1 MSSSWRL
8 RQRFGERP
16 QYEEGAAAVTKWS
29 STMARTRMRRPG
41 KPGTRG
47 ALHYAA
53 AVAVV
58 LVWLF
63 PLLWILLTSFKT
75 RPDIFSRIPL
85 FAFVPTLDNYVAV
98 LSRSEFTEGL
108 INSIKTAGLTT
119 LIAVLVGPL
128 AAYPL
133 ARLRF
138 PARDQILF
146 WVLSLRMLP
155 TVAIVVPFYLILYKL
170 GLLDTLP
177 GLVVAY
183 LSFSLPFAIWM
194 LVGFVHDLPKEL
206 DDAAFIDGCS
216 HGHLLWLVHFPLLRP
231 ALAVIAIF
239 TFVFAWNELV
249 LALMLT
255 EVDAKTVPVAIIG
268 MVQPDNIPWG
278 EIAAGSILTLLPM
291 MAVVFALQR
300 HIVRGLTLGAVR
312 E

>member
-1 MSSSWRL
+1 V
-8 RQRFGERP
+8 Q
-16 QYEEGAAAVTKWS
+16 AAVITAAGGIM
-29 STMARTRMRRPG
+29 TQRQA
-41 KPGTRG
+41 KPGIRT
-47 ALHYAA
+47 ALHYVA

-58 LVWLF
+58 LVWLS
-63 PLLWILLTSFKT
+63 PLLWILLTSIKT

-85 FAFVPTLDNYVAV
+85 FIFTPTLDNYIAV
-98 LSRSEFTEGL
+98 LSRSEFTDGL
-108 INSIKTAGLTT
+108 VNSVKTAGLTT

-133 ARLRF
+133 ARLQFR
-138 PARDQILF
+138 AREQILF

-155 TVAIVVPFYLILYKL
+155 TVAIVVPFYLILYYL
-170 GLLDTLP
+170 DLRDTLP
-177 GLVVAY
+177 GLVMAY

-194 LVGFVHDLPKEL
+194 LVGFVRDLPKEL

-216 HGHLLWLVHFPLLRP
+216 HWHLLWLVHLPLLRP
-231 ALAVIAIF
+231 ALAVVAIF

-291 MAVVFALQR
+291 MIVVFGLQR

>member
-1 MSSSWRL
+1 M
-8 RQRFGERP
+8 
-16 QYEEGAAAVTKWS
+16 
-29 STMARTRMRRPG
+29 RT
-41 KPGTRG
+41 

-63 PLLWILLTSFKT
+63 PLLWMLLTSLKT

-85 FAFVPTLDNYVAV
+85 FSFVPTLDNYIAV
-98 LSRSEFTEGL
+98 LSRSEFTDGL
-108 INSIKTAGLTT
+108 FNSVKTAGLTT
-119 LIAVLVGPL
+119 LIAVLAGTL

-155 TVAIVVPFYLILYKL
+155 TVAIVVPFYLILYQL
-170 GLLDTLP
+170 DLLDTLP
-177 GLVVAY
+177 GLVMAY
-183 LSFSLPFAIWM
+183 LSFSLPFAVWM
-194 LVGFVHDLPKEL
+194 LVGFVRDLPKEL
-206 DDAAFIDGCS
+206 DVAAFIDGCT
-216 HGHLLWLVHFPLLRP
+216 HWQLLWLVHLPLLRP
-231 ALAVIAIF
+231 ALAVVAIF

-291 MAVVFALQR
+291 MIVVFALQR
-300 HIVRGLTLGAVR
+300 HIVRGLALGAVR

>member
-1 MSSSWRL
+1 MTQ
-8 RQRFGERP
+8 RQE
-16 QYEEGAAAVTKWS
+16 
-29 STMARTRMRRPG
+29 
-41 KPGTRG
+41 KPGMRT
-47 ALHYAA
+47 ALHYVA

-63 PLLWILLTSFKT
+63 PLLWILLTSIKT

-85 FAFVPTLDNYVAV
+85 FIFAPTLDNYIAV

-108 INSIKTAGLTT
+108 INSVKTAGLTT

-133 ARLRF
+133 ARLQFR
-138 PARDQILF
+138 AREQILF

-155 TVAIVVPFYLILYKL
+155 TVAIVVPFYLILYYL
-170 GLLDTLP
+170 GLRDTLL
-177 GLVVAY
+177 GLVMAY

-194 LVGFVHDLPKEL
+194 LVGFVRDLPKEL

-216 HGHLLWLVHFPLLRP
+216 HWHLLWLVHLPLLRP
-231 ALAVIAIF
+231 ALAVVAIF

-291 MAVVFALQR
+291 MIVVFALQR

>member
-1 MSSSWRL
+1 MTQ
-8 RQRFGERP
+8 RQE
-16 QYEEGAAAVTKWS
+16 
-29 STMARTRMRRPG
+29 
-41 KPGTRG
+41 KPGMRT
-47 ALHYAA
+47 ALHYVA

-63 PLLWILLTSFKT
+63 PLLWILLTSIKT

-85 FAFVPTLDNYVAV
+85 FIFAPTPDNYIAV

-108 INSIKTAGLTT
+108 INSVKTAGLTT
-119 LIAVLVGPL
+119 LIAVLVAPL

-133 ARLRF
+133 ARLQFR
-138 PARDQILF
+138 AREQILF

-155 TVAIVVPFYLILYKL
+155 TVAIVVPFYLILYYL
-170 GLLDTLP
+170 GLRDTLL
-177 GLVVAY
+177 GLVMAY

-194 LVGFVHDLPKEL
+194 LVGFVRDLPKEL

-216 HGHLLWLVHFPLLRP
+216 HWHLLWLVHLPLLRP
-231 ALAVIAIF
+231 ALAVVAIF

-291 MAVVFALQR
+291 MIVVFALQR

>member
-1 MSSSWRL
+1 MTQ
-8 RQRFGERP
+8 RQE
-16 QYEEGAAAVTKWS
+16 
-29 STMARTRMRRPG
+29 
-41 KPGTRG
+41 KPGMRT
-47 ALHYAA
+47 ALHYVA

-63 PLLWILLTSFKT
+63 PLLWILLTSLKT

-85 FAFVPTLDNYVAV
+85 FIFAPTLDNYIAV

-108 INSIKTAGLTT
+108 INSVKTAGLTT

-133 ARLRF
+133 ARLQFR
-138 PARDQILF
+138 AREQILF

-155 TVAIVVPFYLILYKL
+155 TVAIVVPFYLILYYL
-170 GLLDTLP
+170 GLRDTLL
-177 GLVVAY
+177 GLVMAY

-194 LVGFVHDLPKEL
+194 LVGFVRDLPKEL

-216 HGHLLWLVHFPLLRP
+216 HWHLLWLVHLPLLRP
-231 ALAVIAIF
+231 ALAVVAIF

-291 MAVVFALQR
+291 MIVVFALQR

>member
-1 MSSSWRL
+1 MK
-8 RQRFGERP
+8 
-16 QYEEGAAAVTKWS
+16 EGAAPVAMTARGTIV
-29 STMARTRMRRPG
+29 RTRTRRRG
-41 KPGTRG
+41 KVG
-47 ALHYAA
+47 AKKMLHYVT

-85 FAFVPTLDNYVAV
+85 FFFTPTVHNYIAV
-98 LSRSEFTEGL
+98 LSRSEFTDGL
-108 INSIKTAGLTT
+108 INSIKTASLTT
-119 LIAVLVGPL
+119 LIAVPVGTL

-133 ARLRF
+133 ARMRF

-170 GLLDTLP
+170 GILDTLI
-177 GLVVAY
+177 GLVTAY
-183 LSFSLPFAIWM
+183 LSFSLPFAVWM
-194 LVGFVHDLPKEL
+194 LVGFVRDLPKEL
-206 DDAAFIDGCS
+206 DDAAFIDGCT
-216 HGHLLWLVHFPLLRP
+216 HWHLLWLVHLPLLRP
-231 ALAVIAIF
+231 ALAVVAIF

-278 EIAAGSILTLLPM
+278 QIAAGSILTLLPM
-291 MAVVFALQR
+291 MIVVFALQR

>member
-1 MSSSWRL
+1 MTQ
-8 RQRFGERP
+8 RQGRP
-16 QYEEGAAAVTKWS
+16 GMRTAVHYVAAV
-29 STMARTRMRRPG
+29 
-41 KPGTRG
+41 
-47 ALHYAA
+47 
-53 AVAVV
+53 VVV

-63 PLLWILLTSFKT
+63 PLLWILLTSIKT

-85 FAFVPTLDNYVAV
+85 FIFAPTLDNYIAV

-108 INSIKTAGLTT
+108 INSVKTAGLTT
-119 LIAVLVGPL
+119 LISVLVGPL

-133 ARLRF
+133 SRLQFRARE
-138 PARDQILF
+138 QILF
-146 WVLSLRMLP
+146 WVLSLRMMP
-155 TVAIVVPFYLILYKL
+155 TVAIVVPFYLILYYL
-170 GLLDTLP
+170 GLRDTLL
-177 GLVVAY
+177 GLVMAY

-194 LVGFVHDLPKEL
+194 LVGFVRDLPKEL

-216 HGHLLWLVHFPLLRP
+216 HWHLLWLVHLPLLRP
-231 ALAVIAIF
+231 ALAVVAIF

-291 MAVVFALQR
+291 MIVVFALQR
-300 HIVRGLTLGAVR
+300 HIVRGLSLGAVR

>member
-1 MSSSWRL
+1 MPKAL
-8 RQRFGERP
+8 RTPPGIKAWQP
-16 QYEEGAAAVTKWS
+16 NKAAV
-29 STMARTRMRRPG
+29 
-41 KPGTRG
+41 
-47 ALHYAA
+47 LA
-53 AVAVV
+53 AVHYVAAVVVV

-63 PLLWILLTSFKT
+63 PLLWILLTSLKD

-85 FAFVPTLDNYVAV
+85 FVFHPTLDNYLGV
-98 LSRSEFTEGL
+98 LSRPEFTEGL
-108 INSIKTAGLTT
+108 INSLKTAGLTT
-119 LIAVLVGPL
+119 VLAIAIAIF

-133 ARLRF
+133 SRLQFRW
-138 PARDQILF
+138 RDQILF

-170 GLLDTLP
+170 DLLDTLT
-177 GLVVAY
+177 GLVSAY

-194 LVGFVHDLPKEL
+194 LVGFFRDLPREL
-206 DDAAFIDGCS
+206 DDAAFIDGCT
-216 HGHLLWLVHFPLLRP
+216 HFQLLWHIQLPTLRP

-255 EVDAKTVPVAIIG
+255 EVDAKTVPVAIVG
-268 MVQPDNIPWG
+268 MVQPDDIPWG
-278 EIAAGSILTLLPM
+278 QIAAGSIIMLLPM
-291 MAVVFALQR
+291 MIVVFALQR

>member
-1 MSSSWRL
+1 MTQ
-8 RQRFGERP
+8 RQE
-16 QYEEGAAAVTKWS
+16 
-29 STMARTRMRRPG
+29 
-41 KPGTRG
+41 KPGMRT
-47 ALHYAA
+47 ALHYVA

-63 PLLWILLTSFKT
+63 PLLWILLTSIKT

-85 FAFVPTLDNYVAV
+85 FIFTPTLDNYIAV

-108 INSIKTAGLTT
+108 INSVKTAGLTT

-133 ARLRF
+133 ARLEFR
-138 PARDQILF
+138 AREQILF

-155 TVAIVVPFYLILYKL
+155 TVAIVVPFYLILYYL
-170 GLLDTLP
+170 GLRDTLL
-177 GLVVAY
+177 GLVMAY

-194 LVGFVHDLPKEL
+194 LVGFVRDLPKEL

-216 HGHLLWLVHFPLLRP
+216 HWHLLWLVHLPLLRP
-231 ALAVIAIF
+231 ALAVVAIF

-291 MAVVFALQR
+291 MIVVFALQR

>member
-1 MSSSWRL
+1 MTQ
-8 RQRFGERP
+8 RQE
-16 QYEEGAAAVTKWS
+16 
-29 STMARTRMRRPG
+29 
-41 KPGTRG
+41 KPGMRT
-47 ALHYAA
+47 ALHYVA

-63 PLLWILLTSFKT
+63 PLLWILLTSIKT

-85 FAFVPTLDNYVAV
+85 FIFAPTLDNYIAV

-108 INSIKTAGLTT
+108 INSVKTAGLTT

-133 ARLRF
+133 ARLQFR
-138 PARDQILF
+138 AREQILF

-155 TVAIVVPFYLILYKL
+155 TVAIVIPFYLILYYL
-170 GLLDTLP
+170 GLRDTLL
-177 GLVVAY
+177 GLVMAY

-194 LVGFVHDLPKEL
+194 LVGFVRDLPKEL

-216 HGHLLWLVHFPLLRP
+216 HWHLLWLVHLPLLRP
-231 ALAVIAIF
+231 ALAVVAIF

-291 MAVVFALQR
+291 MIVVFALQR

>member
-1 MSSSWRL
+1 MTQ
-8 RQRFGERP
+8 RQGPGMRT
-16 QYEEGAAAVTKWS
+16 AV
-29 STMARTRMRRPG
+29 
-41 KPGTRG
+41 
-47 ALHYAA
+47 HYVA

-63 PLLWILLTSFKT
+63 PLLWILLTSIKT

-85 FAFVPTLDNYVAV
+85 FVFAPTLDNYIAV

-108 INSIKTAGLTT
+108 INSVKTAGLTT
-119 LIAVLVGPL
+119 LISVLVGPL

-133 ARLRF
+133 SRLQFRARE
-138 PARDQILF
+138 QILF
-146 WVLSLRMLP
+146 WVLSLRMMP
-155 TVAIVVPFYLILYKL
+155 TVAIVVPFYLILYYL
-170 GLLDTLP
+170 GLRDTLL
-177 GLVVAY
+177 GLVMAY

-194 LVGFVHDLPKEL
+194 LVGFVRDLPKEL

-216 HGHLLWLVHFPLLRP
+216 HWHLLWLVHLPLLRP
-231 ALAVIAIF
+231 ALAVVAIF

-291 MAVVFALQR
+291 MIVVFALQR
-300 HIVRGLTLGAVR
+300 HIVRGLSLGAVR

>member
-1 MSSSWRL
+1 MPKGL
-8 RQRFGERP
+8 RTLPGPRAWQP
-16 QYEEGAAAVTKWS
+16 DKAAVLAAA
-29 STMARTRMRRPG
+29 
-41 KPGTRG
+41 
-47 ALHYAA
+47 HYIV

-63 PLLWILLTSFKT
+63 PLIWILLTSLKD

-85 FAFVPTLDNYVAV
+85 FVFYPTFDNYLGV
-98 LSRSEFTEGL
+98 LSRREFTEGL
-108 INSIKTAGLTT
+108 INSLKTAGLTT
-119 LIAVLVGPL
+119 VLAIVIATF

-133 ARLRF
+133 SRLQFRWRE
-138 PARDQILF
+138 PILF

-170 GLLDTLP
+170 GLLDTLT
-177 GLVVAY
+177 GLVAAY

-194 LVGFVHDLPKEL
+194 LVGFFRDLPREI
-206 DDAAFIDGCS
+206 DDAAFIDGCT
-216 HGHLLWLVHFPLLRP
+216 HLQLLWHIQLPSLRP

-255 EVDAKTVPVAIIG
+255 EIDAKTVPVAIIG
-268 MVQPDNIPWG
+268 MVQPDDIPWG
-278 EIAAGSILTLLPM
+278 QIAAGSIIMLVPM
-291 MAVVFALQR
+291 MIVVFALQR

>member
-1 MSSSWRL
+1 MGEDRGVRIHTSRL
-8 RQRFGERP
+8 
-16 QYEEGAAAVTKWS
+16 A
-29 STMARTRMRRPG
+29 
-41 KPGTRG
+41 KPGLRRV
-47 ALHYAA
+47 LHYAA

-63 PLLWILLTSFKT
+63 PLLWMVLTSLKT
-75 RPDIFSRIPL
+75 RPDIFSRVPL
-85 FAFVPTLDNYVAV
+85 FSFVPTLDNYLAV

-108 INSIKTAGLTT
+108 VNSIKTASLTT
-119 LIAVLVGPL
+119 LIAVMAGTL

-138 PARDQILF
+138 AGRDPLLF

-155 TVAIVVPFYLILYKL
+155 AVAIVVPFYLILYRL
-170 GLLDTLP
+170 GLLDTLA
-177 GLVVAY
+177 GLVMAY
-183 LSFSLPFAIWM
+183 LSFSLPFAAWM
-194 LVGFVHDLPKEL
+194 LVGFVRDLPKEL
-206 DDAAFIDGCS
+206 DDAAFIDGCN
-216 HGHLLWLVHFPLLRP
+216 HWQLLWRVHVPLLRP
-231 ALAVIAIF
+231 ALAVVAIF

-291 MAVVFALQR
+291 MIVVFALQR

>member
-1 MSSSWRL
+1 MTHAAEASR
-8 RQRFGERP
+8 RNARP
-16 QYEEGAAAVTKWS
+16 RRAYKAATK
-29 STMARTRMRRPG
+29 RVI
-41 KPGTRG
+41 
-47 ALHYAA
+47 HYVA

-63 PLLWILLTSFKT
+63 PLVWILLTSLKS

-85 FAFVPTLDNYVAV
+85 FIFQATLDNYVAV
-98 LSRSEFTEGL
+98 LSRPEFNEGL
-108 INSIKTAGLTT
+108 LNSIKTAGLTT
-119 LIAVLVGPL
+119 LLAIAVGTF

-133 ARLRF
+133 ARLQFRG
-138 PARDQILF
+138 RDQILF

-155 TVAIVVPFYLILYKL
+155 TVAIVVPFYLILYRL

-177 GLVVAY
+177 GLVATY
-183 LSFSLPFAIWM
+183 LSFSLPFAVWM
-194 LVGFVHDLPKEL
+194 LVGFFRDLPREL
-206 DDAAFIDGCS
+206 DDAAFIDGCT
-216 HGHLLWLVHFPLLRP
+216 HWQLLWRVHLPNLRT

-255 EVDAKTVPVAIIG
+255 EVNMKTVPVAIVG
-268 MVQPDNIPWG
+268 MVQPDDIPWG
-278 EIAAGSILTLLPM
+278 EIAAGSIVTLLPM
-291 MAVVFALQR
+291 MIVVFALQR

>member
-1 MSSSWRL
+1 MTQ
-8 RQRFGERP
+8 RQE
-16 QYEEGAAAVTKWS
+16 
-29 STMARTRMRRPG
+29 
-41 KPGTRG
+41 KPGMRT
-47 ALHYAA
+47 ALHYVA

-63 PLLWILLTSFKT
+63 PLLWILLTSIKT

-85 FAFVPTLDNYVAV
+85 FIFAPTLDNYIAV

-108 INSIKTAGLTT
+108 INSVKTAGLTT

-133 ARLRF
+133 ARLEFR
-138 PARDQILF
+138 AREQILF

-155 TVAIVVPFYLILYKL
+155 TVAIVVPFYLILYYL
-170 GLLDTLP
+170 GLRDTLL
-177 GLVVAY
+177 GLVMAY

-194 LVGFVHDLPKEL
+194 LVGFVRDLPKEL

-216 HGHLLWLVHFPLLRP
+216 HWHLLWLVHLPLLRP
-231 ALAVIAIF
+231 ALAVVAIF

-291 MAVVFALQR
+291 MIVVFALQR

-312 E
+312 G

>member
-1 MSSSWRL
+1 MTQ
-8 RQRFGERP
+8 RQE
-16 QYEEGAAAVTKWS
+16 
-29 STMARTRMRRPG
+29 
-41 KPGTRG
+41 KPGMRT
-47 ALHYAA
+47 ALHYVA

-63 PLLWILLTSFKT
+63 PLLWILLTSIKT

-85 FAFVPTLDNYVAV
+85 FIFAPTLDNYIAV

-108 INSIKTAGLTT
+108 INSVKTAGLTT

-133 ARLRF
+133 ARLQFR
-138 PARDQILF
+138 AREQILF

-155 TVAIVVPFYLILYKL
+155 TVAIVVPFYLILYYL
-170 GLLDTLP
+170 GLRDTLV
-177 GLVVAY
+177 GLVMAY

-194 LVGFVHDLPKEL
+194 LVGFVRDLPKEL

-216 HGHLLWLVHFPLLRP
+216 HWHLLWLVHLPLLRP
-231 ALAVIAIF
+231 ALAVVAIF

-278 EIAAGSILTLLPM
+278 EIAAGSVLTLLPM
-291 MAVVFALQR
+291 MIVVFALQR

>member
-1 MSSSWRL
+1 MTQ
-8 RQRFGERP
+8 RQE
-16 QYEEGAAAVTKWS
+16 
-29 STMARTRMRRPG
+29 
-41 KPGTRG
+41 KPGMRT
-47 ALHYAA
+47 ALHYVA

-63 PLLWILLTSFKT
+63 PLLWILLTSIKT

-85 FAFVPTLDNYVAV
+85 FIFAPTLDNYIAV

-108 INSIKTAGLTT
+108 INSVKTAGLTT
-119 LIAVLVGPL
+119 LIAVLVGLL

-133 ARLRF
+133 ARLQFR
-138 PARDQILF
+138 AREQILF

-155 TVAIVVPFYLILYKL
+155 TVAIVVPFYLILYYL
-170 GLLDTLP
+170 GLRDTLL
-177 GLVVAY
+177 GLVMAY

-194 LVGFVHDLPKEL
+194 LVGFVRDLPKEL

-216 HGHLLWLVHFPLLRP
+216 HWRLLWLVHLPLLRP
-231 ALAVIAIF
+231 ALAVVAIF

-291 MAVVFALQR
+291 MIVVFALQR

>member
-1 MSSSWRL
+1 M
-8 RQRFGERP
+8 
-16 QYEEGAAAVTKWS
+16 A
-29 STMARTRMRRPG
+29 STMTQRPG
-41 KPGTRG
+41 KPSMRT
-47 ALHYAA
+47 ALHYVA

-63 PLLWILLTSFKT
+63 PLLWILLTSLKT

-85 FAFVPTLDNYVAV
+85 FAFAPTLDNYIAV

-108 INSIKTAGLTT
+108 INSVKTAGLTT

-133 ARLRF
+133 ARLQFR
-138 PARDQILF
+138 AREQILF

-155 TVAIVVPFYLILYKL
+155 TVAIVVPFYLILYYL
-170 GLLDTLP
+170 GLRDTLL
-177 GLVVAY
+177 GLVMAY
-183 LSFSLPFAIWM
+183 LSFSLPFVIWM
-194 LVGFVHDLPKEL
+194 LVGFVRDLPKEL

-216 HGHLLWLVHFPLLRP
+216 HWHLLWLVHLPLLRP
-231 ALAVIAIF
+231 ALAVVAIF

-291 MAVVFALQR
+291 MIVVFALQR

>member
-1 MSSSWRL
+1 MI
-8 RQRFGERP
+8 
-16 QYEEGAAAVTKWS
+16 
-29 STMARTRMRRPG
+29 
-41 KPGTRG
+41 
-47 ALHYAA
+47 HYVA

-63 PLLWILLTSFKT
+63 PLVWILLTSLKS

-85 FAFVPTLDNYVAV
+85 FVFRATLDNYVAV
-98 LSRSEFTEGL
+98 LSRPEFTDGL
-108 INSIKTAGLTT
+108 LNSIKTAGLST
-119 LIAVLVGPL
+119 LLAIAIGAL

-133 ARLRF
+133 ARLQF
-138 PARDQILF
+138 QGRDQILF

-155 TVAIVVPFYLILYKL
+155 TVAIVVPFYLILYRL

-177 GLVVAY
+177 GLVAAY

-194 LVGFVHDLPKEL
+194 LVGFYRDLPREL

-216 HGHLLWLVHFPLLRP
+216 HWQIFWRIHLPNLRT
-231 ALAVIAIF
+231 ALAVTAIF

-255 EVDAKTVPVAIIG
+255 EVNMKTVPVAIIS

-278 EIAAGSILTLLPM
+278 EIAAGSIVMLLPM
-291 MAVVFALQR
+291 MIVVFALQR

>member
-1 MSSSWRL
+1 MRT
-8 RQRFGERP
+8 
-16 QYEEGAAAVTKWS
+16 AA
-29 STMARTRMRRPG
+29 
-41 KPGTRG
+41 
-47 ALHYAA
+47 HYVA

-58 LVWLF
+58 LIWLF
-63 PLLWILLTSFKT
+63 PLLWILLTSIKT

-85 FAFVPTLDNYVAV
+85 FIFAPTLDNYIAV

-108 INSIKTAGLTT
+108 INSVKTAGLTT
-119 LIAVLVGPL
+119 LISVLVGPL

-133 ARLRF
+133 ARLHFR
-138 PARDQILF
+138 AREQILF
-146 WVLSLRMLP
+146 WVLSLRMMP
-155 TVAIVVPFYLILYKL
+155 TVAIVVPFYLILYYL
-170 GLLDTLP
+170 GLRDTLL
-177 GLVVAY
+177 GLVMAY

-194 LVGFVHDLPKEL
+194 LVGFVRDLPKEL

-216 HGHLLWLVHFPLLRP
+216 HWHLLWLVHLPLLRS
-231 ALAVIAIF
+231 ALAVVAIF

-291 MAVVFALQR
+291 TIVVFALQR
-300 HIVRGLTLGAVR
+300 HIVRGLSLGAVR

>member
-1 MSSSWRL
+1 MTQ
-8 RQRFGERP
+8 RQE
-16 QYEEGAAAVTKWS
+16 
-29 STMARTRMRRPG
+29 
-41 KPGTRG
+41 KPGMRT
-47 ALHYAA
+47 ALHYVA

-63 PLLWILLTSFKT
+63 PLLWILLTSIKT

-85 FAFVPTLDNYVAV
+85 FIFTPTLDNYIAV

-108 INSIKTAGLTT
+108 INSVKTAGLTT

-133 ARLRF
+133 ARLQFR
-138 PARDQILF
+138 AREQILF

-155 TVAIVVPFYLILYKL
+155 TVAIVVPFYLILYYL
-170 GLLDTLP
+170 GLRDTLL
-177 GLVVAY
+177 GLVMAY

-194 LVGFVHDLPKEL
+194 LVGFVRDLPKEL

-216 HGHLLWLVHFPLLRP
+216 HWHLLWLVHLPLLRP
-231 ALAVIAIF
+231 ALAVVAIF

-291 MAVVFALQR
+291 MIVVFALQR

>member
-1 MSSSWRL
+1 MH
-8 RQRFGERP
+8 
-16 QYEEGAAAVTKWS
+16 YVAAVT
-29 STMARTRMRRPG
+29 
-41 KPGTRG
+41 
-47 ALHYAA
+47 
-53 AVAVV
+53 VV

-63 PLLWILLTSFKT
+63 PLLWILLTSLKT

-85 FAFVPTLDNYVAV
+85 FAFAPTLDNYISV

-108 INSIKTAGLTT
+108 INSVKTAGLTT

-133 ARLRF
+133 ARLQFR
-138 PARDQILF
+138 AREQILF

-155 TVAIVVPFYLILYKL
+155 TVAIVVPFYLILYYL
-170 GLLDTLP
+170 GLRDTLL
-177 GLVVAY
+177 GLVMAY

-194 LVGFVHDLPKEL
+194 LVGFVRDLPKEL
-206 DDAAFIDGCS
+206 DDAAFIDGCN
-216 HGHLLWLVHFPLLRP
+216 HWRLLWLVHLPLLRP
-231 ALAVIAIF
+231 ALAVVAIF

-268 MVQPDNIPWG
+268 LVQPDNIPWG

-291 MAVVFALQR
+291 MIVVFALQR

>member
-1 MSSSWRL
+1 MTQ
-8 RQRFGERP
+8 RQE
-16 QYEEGAAAVTKWS
+16 
-29 STMARTRMRRPG
+29 
-41 KPGTRG
+41 KPGMRT
-47 ALHYAA
+47 ALHYVA

-63 PLLWILLTSFKT
+63 PLLWILLTSIKT

-85 FAFVPTLDNYVAV
+85 FIFAPTLDNYIAV

-108 INSIKTAGLTT
+108 INSVKTAGLTT

-133 ARLRF
+133 ARLQFR
-138 PARDQILF
+138 AREQILF

-155 TVAIVVPFYLILYKL
+155 TVAIVVPFYLILYYL
-170 GLLDTLP
+170 GLRDTLV
-177 GLVVAY
+177 GLVMAY

-194 LVGFVHDLPKEL
+194 LVGFVRDLPKEL

-216 HGHLLWLVHFPLLRP
+216 HWHLLWLVHLPLLRP
-231 ALAVIAIF
+231 ALAVVAIF

-291 MAVVFALQR
+291 MIVVFALQR

>member
-1 MSSSWRL
+1 M
-8 RQRFGERP
+8 
-16 QYEEGAAAVTKWS
+16 AAAVT
-29 STMARTRMRRPG
+29 TAARGTIVRTRTPRPG
-41 KPGTRG
+41 KAGTRT
-47 ALHYAA
+47 ALHYATA
-53 AVAVV
+53 IAVV

-85 FAFVPTLDNYVAV
+85 FSFVPTLDNYIAV
-98 LSRSEFTEGL
+98 LSRSEFTGGL

-119 LIAVLVGPL
+119 LIAVPVGTL

-155 TVAIVVPFYLILYKL
+155 TVVVVVPFYLILYKL
-170 GLLDTLP
+170 DLLDTLP
-177 GLVVAY
+177 GLVMAY
-183 LSFSLPFAIWM
+183 LSFSLPFAVWM
-194 LVGFVHDLPKEL
+194 LVGFVRDLPKEL

-216 HGHLLWLVHFPLLRP
+216 HWHLLWLVHLPLLRS
-231 ALAVIAIF
+231 ALAVVAIF

-291 MAVVFALQR
+291 MIVVFALQR

>member
-1 MSSSWRL
+1 MLKAQRALPGADLWRWNK
-8 RQRFGERP
+8 
-16 QYEEGAAAVTKWS
+16 AAVLA
-29 STMARTRMRRPG
+29 MA
-41 KPGTRG
+41 
-47 ALHYAA
+47 HYVV

-63 PLLWILLTSFKT
+63 PLLWILLTSLKN

-85 FAFVPTLDNYVAV
+85 FVFHPTLGNYLSV
-98 LSRSEFTEGL
+98 LSRREFTEGL
-108 INSIKTAGLTT
+108 INSLKTAGLTT
-119 LIAVLVGPL
+119 VLAIAIAIL

-133 ARLRF
+133 SRLQFRG
-138 PARDQILF
+138 RDQILF

-170 GLLDTLP
+170 SLLDTLT
-177 GLVVAY
+177 GLVCAY

-194 LVGFVHDLPKEL
+194 LVGFFRDLPREI
-206 DDAAFIDGCS
+206 DDAAFIDGCT
-216 HGHLLWLVHFPLLRP
+216 HLQLLWHIQLPVLRP

-268 MVQPDNIPWG
+268 IVQPDDIPWG
-278 EIAAGSILTLLPM
+278 QIAAGSIIMLLPM
-291 MAVVFALQR
+291 MIVVFALQR
-300 HIVRGLTLGAVR
+300 YIVRGLTLGAVR

>member
-1 MSSSWRL
+1 MSLFWHSRQRSSGRL
-8 RQRFGERP
+8 RCEVRAAVI
-16 QYEEGAAAVTKWS
+16 AAAGGTRA
-29 STMARTRMRRPG
+29 STMTQRQGPGMRT
-41 KPGTRG
+41 
-47 ALHYAA
+47 AVHYVA

-63 PLLWILLTSFKT
+63 PLLWILLTSIKT

-85 FAFVPTLDNYVAV
+85 FVFAPTLDNYIAV

-108 INSIKTAGLTT
+108 INSVKTAGLTT
-119 LIAVLVGPL
+119 LISVLVGPL

-133 ARLRF
+133 SRLQFRARE
-138 PARDQILF
+138 QILF
-146 WVLSLRMLP
+146 WVLSLRMMP
-155 TVAIVVPFYLILYKL
+155 TVAIVVPFYLILYYL
-170 GLLDTLP
+170 GLRDTLL
-177 GLVVAY
+177 GLVMAY

-194 LVGFVHDLPKEL
+194 LVGFVRDLPKEL

-216 HGHLLWLVHFPLLRP
+216 HWHLLWLVHLPLLRP
-231 ALAVIAIF
+231 ALAVVAIF

-291 MAVVFALQR
+291 MIVVFALQR
-300 HIVRGLTLGAVR
+300 HIVRGLSLGAVR

>member
-1 MSSSWRL
+1 MTQ
-8 RQRFGERP
+8 RQE
-16 QYEEGAAAVTKWS
+16 
-29 STMARTRMRRPG
+29 
-41 KPGTRG
+41 KPGIRK
-47 ALHYAA
+47 ALHYVA

-63 PLLWILLTSFKT
+63 PLLWILLTSIKT

-85 FAFVPTLDNYVAV
+85 FIFAPTLDNYIAV

-108 INSIKTAGLTT
+108 INSVKTAGLTT

-133 ARLRF
+133 ARLQFR
-138 PARDQILF
+138 AREQILF

-155 TVAIVVPFYLILYKL
+155 TVAIVVPFYLILYYL
-170 GLLDTLP
+170 GLRDTLL
-177 GLVVAY
+177 GLVMAY

-194 LVGFVHDLPKEL
+194 LVGFVRDLPKEL

-216 HGHLLWLVHFPLLRP
+216 HWHLLWLVHLPLLRP
-231 ALAVIAIF
+231 ALAVVAIF

-291 MAVVFALQR
+291 MIVVFALQR